1 MAVVSL
7 KLPDALDAQL
17 NEQARQR
24 QLSKSELMRRALKAF
39 LQAPIDFNAPAAPS
53 ACDLLADLVGCC
65 EGAPADLSS
74 NPEHLAGFGER

>member
-1 MAVVSL
+1 
-7 KLPDALDAQL
+7 
-17 NEQARQR
+17 
-24 QLSKSELMRRALKAF
+24 MRRALKAF